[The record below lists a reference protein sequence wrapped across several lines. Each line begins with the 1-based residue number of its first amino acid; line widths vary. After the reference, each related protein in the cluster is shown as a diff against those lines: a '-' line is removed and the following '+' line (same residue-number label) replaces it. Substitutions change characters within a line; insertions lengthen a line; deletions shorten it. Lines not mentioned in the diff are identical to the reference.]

1 MAHRV
6 NPAMNAMKAPSLH
19 PGGSALAVDPHALE
33 LGKGNDAML
42 GRREPRDRC
51 VRGGVGTFRMHG
63 NA

>member
-1 MAHRV
+1 
-6 NPAMNAMKAPSLH
+6 MNAMKAPSLH
-19 PGGSALAVDPHALE
+19 PGGSALAMDPHALE